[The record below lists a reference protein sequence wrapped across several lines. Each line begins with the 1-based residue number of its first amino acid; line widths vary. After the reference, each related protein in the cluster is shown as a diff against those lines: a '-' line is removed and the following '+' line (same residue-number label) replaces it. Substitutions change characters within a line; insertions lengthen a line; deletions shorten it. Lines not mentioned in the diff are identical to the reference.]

1 MVNAGRI
8 LILTKG
14 EWSNLTNYEQ
24 LDLVSKN
31 GVAYLARQA
40 SVGVNPSTDT
50 SMTYWQPFGSVS
62 DIATTTTPGLVMP
75 DGDTIQIGTGGLIY
89 VDMDAGDVDY
99 DNTTSGISATTVQA
113 AIDTAVANAK
123 LALDGIA
130 TVEATSTASKAYA
143 LGDLFF
149 YNGKLYVCTL
159 AFAQGAMIIPGTN
172 CSETTISAQIGSLN
186 SAIANKES
194 TPTVLTQTL
203 AASATS
209 LTFTDASIGNNSRI
223 RAYSNPFVLGL
234 ITDMTQSGTSVT
246 LTCNAQSSA
255 VSVSLEVRN

>member
-89 VDMDAGDVDY
+89 VDMDAGDMSY
-99 DNTTSGISATTVQA
+99 DNTSSGLSASTVQA
-113 AIDTAVANAK
+113 AIDEAAALAK
-123 LALDGIA
+123 LAVDGIA
-130 TVEATSTASKAYA
+130 TYEKTSTASKGYA
-143 LGDLFF
+143 VGDYF
-149 YNGKLYVCTL
+149 LYSGNLYKCTL
-159 AFAQGAMIIPGTN
+159 AFAQGAMIIPNTN
-172 CSETTISAQIGSLN
+172 CTATSVGDELSSLN
-186 SAIANKES
+186 SAKENV
-194 TPTVLTQTL
+194 PTILTQTL

-209 LTFTDASIGNNSRI
+209 LTFTNAAIGNNSRI
-223 RAYSNPFVLGL
+223 RAYSDPFVLGL
-234 ITDMTQSGTSVT
+234 ITDMTQSGTTVT
-246 LTCNAQSSA
+246 VTCAAQSSA
-255 VSVSLEVRN
+255 VSVMLEVRN